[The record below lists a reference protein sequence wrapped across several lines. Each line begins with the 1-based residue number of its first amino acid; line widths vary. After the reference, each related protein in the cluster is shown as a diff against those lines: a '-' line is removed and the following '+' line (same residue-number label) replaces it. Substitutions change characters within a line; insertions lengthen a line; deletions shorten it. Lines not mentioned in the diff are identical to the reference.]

1 MESSKISRIVI
12 LLTVVALTTVFAI
25 LNNSPPV
32 EYESLPDSGEATTT
46 NFSIADT
53 RGFLMSILP
62 SFDFVSKKAS
72 TTEREVSLDT
82 IRNDSLGTE
91 SSGRTS
97 AESEKVVEEET
108 KPNIVQ
114 RVIEKIIPKKTV
126 EPPPPQPPVE
136 LRLEKF
142 YYYNSTL
149 VETDPISFAANIANI
164 IEGHSATGTLLFTF
178 DKNNDGTESSP
189 LAERIV
195 YPLIPNEKEVI
206 FWKNALLPTPGTHK
220 ASVCLYVD
228 GYYEAVSCETLI
240 FTVIPQESDLVVRS
254 ISILPENQ
262 IAGEFV
268 TVSAVVKNKGK
279 GNAAHAVTSLRI
291 DAQNN
296 GSWDIVASELELN
309 NLNGGETTTLEWT
322 SVWRTVKGFNRL
334 EVCTDTNNELIEA
347 DSQNN
352 CRSSIFNVK
361 AGIYT
366 GLESVQFTI
375 EDGTVSPSTLSV
387 IPGGVVI
394 FANRD
399 FESYAITGDLGSIY
413 IEPETET
420 SAIAP
425 LYTGVYTF
433 YTLYGIELE
442 GTVVVE

>member
-1 MESSKISRIVI
+1 MRTVESSKISRIII
-12 LLTVVALTTVFAI
+12 LLAVVALTTAFAI
-25 LNNSPPV
+25 LHSSTPV
-32 EYESLPDSGEATTT
+32 EYESSSDSVEATTT
-46 NFSIADT
+46 NFSIADSG
-53 RGFLMSILP
+53 GFFMSILP
-62 SFDFVSKKAS
+62 SFDFVSRKAS
-72 TTEREVSLDT
+72 TTEEEEEE
-82 IRNDSLGTE
+82 I
-91 SSGRTS
+91 
-97 AESEKVVEEET
+97 VEEET

-114 RVIEKIIPKKTV
+114 RVIEKIIPQKTV
-126 EPPPPQPPVE
+126 KEPVPPPPPTPPVE

-149 VETDPISFAANIANI
+149 VETDPISFAANIVNV
-164 IEGHSATGTLLFTF
+164 IEGHSATSTLFFTF
-178 DKNNDGTESSP
+178 DKNNDGTETSP

-195 YPLIPNEKEVI
+195 YPLIAGETKAI
-206 FWKNALLPTPGTHK
+206 SWKNALLPTPGEHRAT
-220 ASVCLYVD
+220 VCLYVD
-228 GYYEAVSCETLI
+228 GYVVAAACETLI
-240 FTVIPQESDLVVRS
+240 FTVMPQESDLIVRS
-254 ISILPENQ
+254 ISILPENP

-268 TVSAVVKNKGK
+268 TVSAVIKNQGK
-279 GNAAHAVTSLRI
+279 GDAAHAVTSLRI

-309 NLNGGETTTLEWT
+309 SLNGGETTTLKWT
-322 SVWRTVKGFNRL
+322 NVWRTVKGFSRL
-334 EVCTDTNNELIEA
+334 EVCTDTNNELAEA
-347 DSQNN
+347 DTQNN

-366 GLESVQFTI
+366 GLESIQFTI

-394 FANRD
+394 FANLD
-399 FESYAITGDLGSIY
+399 LESYAITGDLGSVY
-413 IEPETET
+413 LEPETET